1 MRAERAHSILPL
13 DVRNNGGFTVGM
25 KANWIER
32 DGQVID
38 LPNLSAVVEKDGVW
52 FVSHCPE
59 LGVASQGKTRTE
71 AHRML
76 GEAVEL
82 WLESASAA
90 EIKRRLKRGARVRP
104 LTLAH
109 A

>member
-1 MRAERAHSILPL
+1 
-13 DVRNNGGFTVGM
+13 M

-38 LPNLSAVVEKDGVW
+38 LPNLSAVVEKDGAW
-52 FVSHCPE
+52 FVARCPE

-76 GEAVEL
+76 REAVEL
-82 WLESASAA
+82 WLGAASVT
-90 EIKRRLKRGARVRP
+90 EIKRRLKQGARVRA
-104 LTLAH
+104 LTLVH

>member
-1 MRAERAHSILPL
+1 
-13 DVRNNGGFTVGM
+13 M
-25 KANWIER
+25 KTNWIER

-38 LPNLSAVVEKDGVW
+38 LPNFSAVIEKDGAW
-52 FVSHCPE
+52 YVSTCPE

-76 GEAVEL
+76 GDAVEL
-82 WLESASAA
+82 WLEAASAM

-104 LTLAH
+104 LQLQH

>member
-1 MRAERAHSILPL
+1 
-13 DVRNNGGFTVGM
+13 M

-38 LPNLSAVVEKDGVW
+38 LPNLSAVIEKDGAW
-52 FVSHCPE
+52 FVSRCPE

-76 GEAVEL
+76 VEAVEL
-82 WLESASAA
+82 WLEAASAT
-90 EIKRRLKRGARVRP
+90 EIKRRLRRGARVRP

>member
-1 MRAERAHSILPL
+1 
-13 DVRNNGGFTVGM
+13 M
-25 KANWIER
+25 KTNQIER

-38 LPNLSAVVEKDGVW
+38 LPNFTSVIEKEGTW

-59 LGVASQGKTRTE
+59 LGVSSQGRTLTE

-76 GEAVEL
+76 AEAVEL
-82 WLESASAA
+82 WLEAASAT

-104 LTLAH
+104 LQLQH

>member
-1 MRAERAHSILPL
+1 
-13 DVRNNGGFTVGM
+13 M
-25 KANWIER
+25 KPNWIER

-38 LPNLSAVVEKDGVW
+38 LPNFSAVIEKDGAW

-76 GEAVEL
+76 AEAVEL
-82 WLESASAA
+82 WLEAASAT
-90 EIKRRLKRGARVRP
+90 EIKRRLIPPQTCVAKPRGARSPHERR
-104 LTLAH
+104 
-109 A
+109 

>member
-1 MRAERAHSILPL
+1 
-13 DVRNNGGFTVGM
+13 M
-25 KANWIER
+25 KTNWIEL

-38 LPNLSAVVEKDGVW
+38 LPNFSTVIEKDGAW

-59 LGVASQGKTRTE
+59 LGLARQGKSRTE

-82 WLESASAA
+82 WLEAASAN
-90 EIKRRLKRGARVRP
+90 EIKRCSAS
-104 LTLAH
+104 
-109 A
+109 

>member
-1 MRAERAHSILPL
+1 
-13 DVRNNGGFTVGM
+13 M
-25 KANWIER
+25 KPNWIER

-38 LPNLSAVVEKDGVW
+38 LPNFSSVIEKDGAW

-82 WLESASAA
+82 WLETASAT

-104 LTLAH
+104 LQLQYA
-109 A
+109 

>member
-1 MRAERAHSILPL
+1 MRHKDLSLIPRPCRQRPPI
-13 DVRNNGGFTVGM
+13 DVGSAQSFIAGM

-38 LPNLSAVVEKDGVW
+38 LPNFSAVIEKAW
-52 FVSHCPE
+52 FVSRCPE

-76 GEAVEL
+76 AEAVEL
-82 WLESASAA
+82 WLEAASAT
-90 EIKRRLKRGARVRP
+90 EIKRLVA
-104 LTLAH
+104 T
-109 A
+109 

>member
-1 MRAERAHSILPL
+1 
-13 DVRNNGGFTVGM
+13 M
-25 KANWIER
+25 KTNWIER

-38 LPNLSAVVEKDGVW
+38 LPSFSSVIEKDGAW

-59 LGVASQGKTRTE
+59 LGVASQGKTRME

-76 GEAVEL
+76 AEAVEL
-82 WLESASAA
+82 WLESASAT
-90 EIKRRLKRGARVRP
+90 EIKRRLKSGARVRP
-104 LTLAH
+104 LQLQH

>member
-1 MRAERAHSILPL
+1 
-13 DVRNNGGFTVGM
+13 M

-38 LPNLSAVVEKDGVW
+38 LPNLSAVIEKDGAW
-52 FVSHCPE
+52 FVSRCPE

-76 GEAVEL
+76 AEAVEL
-82 WLESASAA
+82 WLEAASAT
-90 EIKRRLKRGARVRP
+90 EIKRRLKSGARVRP

>member
-1 MRAERAHSILPL
+1 
-13 DVRNNGGFTVGM
+13 M

-38 LPNLSAVVEKDGVW
+38 LPNLSAVVEKNGAW
-52 FVSHCPE
+52 FVSLCPE
-59 LGVASQGKTRTE
+59 LGVASQGKTRLE

-76 GEAVEL
+76 VEAVAL
-82 WLESASAA
+82 WLEAASAT

-104 LTLAH
+104 LELQH